1 MGMNL
6 QVRGE
11 LVDALGKDV
20 DLDLGGT
27 GVGLVGAVGLD
38 DGGLLIFQHHSCV
51 STFLFCAPTS

>member
-11 LVDALGKDV
+11 LVDALGEDS

-27 GVGLVGAVGLD
+27 GVGRLASMMEV
-38 DGGLLIFQHHSCV
+38 F
-51 STFLFCAPTS
+51 